1 MCWYFLCALPWRGQ
15 MRPAAPFF
23 GSGGDKAHFDRV
35 LHTLVLHGFC
45 TGDLSHVY
53 HGIKQST
60 RGSKRMRSFNWL
72 FWYSFWTW
80 VLPILSHPLC
90 WFTREVAYAAW
101 GESAL
106 RASRSW
112 LAQPQAL
119 RRWRCRWSSQSHLEG
134 IEVAISSA
142 SSRRMQIL
150 HTTLKK
156 PVESKIRKTIMH
168 YRSWKINVRLFL
180 WHSFNAHRPTLVL
193 FLFALHVQQWNSFEL
208 STNQMKKRRNYF
220 EGLLEDKARGAQPSI
235 LGQWN

>member
-1 MCWYFLCALPWRGQ
+1 MYIYIYTYKYPYIDDLWTSSPSQNVGFFSVATDALSKAMCCYFLCALPWRGQ

-23 GSGGDKAHFDRV
+23 GSGGDKAHFGWV

-60 RGSKRMRSFNWL
+60 RGSKRMGSFNWL

-119 RRWRCRWSSQSHLEG
+119 RRWRCRWSSKSHLEG
-134 IEVAISSA
+134 IEVAICSA
-142 SSRRMQIL
+142 SSRIMRNL
-150 HTTLKK
+150 HTTL
-156 PVESKIRKTIMH
+156 V
-168 YRSWKINVRLFL
+168 
-180 WHSFNAHRPTLVL
+180 
-193 FLFALHVQQWNSFEL
+193 
-208 STNQMKKRRNYF
+208 
-220 EGLLEDKARGAQPSI
+220 
-235 LGQWN
+235 